1 MVIFYNEN
9 GERIGKD
16 YEVGWNFNQKR
27 NKEGTGKIEL
37 IHYPKDAKYA
47 TLYKGT
53 EEIKTVVLNENSSN
67 EKRVSTSVKTLESLF
82 KNYRLPE
89 NWRGWNKQPLS
100 FVLADA
106 IYGFDYIRKS
116 TLADFTDYIEKV
128 NVSLNKIKDGDIHL
142 DYHEVE
148 DGIRYYEQGQITFAF
163 DCGEAIS
170 QRYIRWVETTGEKVY
185 TGIQSVSSNTPIT
198 DISQVDF
205 SNVPI
210 LTINR
215 GVENDSS
222 FSGLPIAS
230 DKRYVAVRIIL
241 KYVNPDWT
249 NDFATHKVYNEN
261 NVLVD
266 RTVRGFTPVIRAF
279 EIITRKKTEFN
290 VISNPADMGELIEG
304 IELSNI
310 TIWEAIQKIREKYPF
325 DTVCYF
331 KDGKVYFKFSKSL
344 IKDKKKKAGYMLRAG
359 DKITRHLN
367 NTNIKELKTNIQKV
381 NVLHCYGEGEKQQRL
396 YVRIPETGTYD
407 NMATVEDVFTDTKIK
422 TKKELKK
429 RGLEVLKEKRKDDKP
444 VFEVETV
451 LPIRLFDEVSLIHPE
466 TNTIYDVVVEEENI
480 SYKENNLTQKFGIG
494 GFLFNPIEA
503 LIKKEKYP
511 DMRDYAMQ
519 PFGLTAYG
527 KHRSIV
533 LVWQG
538 VEENYIVKWKEKGS
552 SEYNY
557 RNVKGLKT
565 EIEGLKERGLY
576 LFSIAST
583 VNNMVSDYT
592 CEIEA
597 GTIHI
602 YSKEGCIF
610 LSSLDIKGDYKNQ
623 TGTYQGL
630 LYKWNGTEWELLN
643 AVMPINPVCYYD
655 FEELS
660 QIQPQNIIFKNSSP
674 IFENKNP
681 TILYGQ
687 QVPNNQNI
695 IIETSCTFT
704 GNANPFLSVYNEDW
718 SKILF
723 QTVLEGEKKYCLYIP
738 YGKKFYCGIWM
749 NGSSSYIPKEEDSV
763 TLKEII
769 ISKITDIVLDKSGNE
784 NHLYIKGSKDILPKT
799 ENNIKGL
806 KKHGGFLQTKKD
818 IFDKEITISMFFK
831 PECIPDAYHHIFEI
845 NGITPFVK
853 NNILVDYPYETFRYE
868 LQKNKLIHFV
878 VTITKTQVQIFIDT
892 KLIGTS
898 NRDTE
903 YESKTLTLGTWH
915 LSYGFYK
922 GFMAQVLVFDKVLT
936 QQEILWLYH
945 NPQYPVKNY
954 TSADWAVCPQNPDN
968 VLANATPKYLGV
980 VESVPVNSVVTI
992 TKGEIT
998 GGRIANPGD
1007 WVLSG
1012 KTVDDWKVG
1021 VCYKWNGVQ
1030 WQETNNP
1037 QYSQA
1042 TLQDALDLCKE
1053 MGKSEDIPAV
1063 QFANKLVALEA
1074 FVESLS
1080 AQVVYFQKSVAS
1092 LVSSNPKVSDQMI
1105 FMGHNYRQY
1114 DPNEPFSF
1122 GIDELSYKGYHNGKD
1137 IEIWR
1142 ELMRTKQIRNIAGA
1156 SILSLFLTGC
1166 VRAGG
1171 GYELPAGSVISANKV
1186 ENLDCG
1192 WREAPAVTA
1201 NGKKALSVGGG
1212 DLVYSDDSLKT
1223 FRKVISN
1230 IEINDYVT
1238 AYENKFYT
1246 VKRNTNEYYSST
1258 NGTNWTKEGT
1268 LGAYQEGDDWYV
1280 IFDKEATNLGFTNIR
1295 TGKKHYIYTSPNVI
1309 VIQPPEDKP
1318 KRRLL
1323 CANDNIVIAY
1333 KGDYDGLSISYDKG
1347 ILWEDVTPSEL
1358 SHLNNKLI
1366 SIIHYNKVFYCWR
1379 RTNKEESIGYYTSK
1393 DGKNWVHHRADI
1405 KHMRYIFKTDKD
1417 LVLVYSVNSRKDT
1430 IVENITNNINNQII
1444 HDFSIENACY
1454 YPQANKIVLAG
1465 SKASALFEGSLYVLA
1480 AEGILTGSGI
1490 TNFETAD
1497 NYLAAQFG
1505 NGLQM
1510 VAYSNSDCPKPFV
1523 GKAYT
1528 VGLGNNKLKIGRWF

>member
-185 TGIQSVSSNTPIT
+185 TGIQSVSSNIPIT

-261 NVLVD
+261 NILVD

-290 VISNPADMGELIEG
+290 VISSPADMGELIEG

-655 FEELS
+655 FEDLPEFPDNLNDTYNKHFCNWKQKGKKIS
-660 QIQPQNIIFKNSSP
+660 TP
-674 IFENKNP
+674 ENMDWVC
-681 TILYGQ
+681 LD
-687 QVPNNQNI
+687 PNNYTRKVEQLNNGA
-695 IIETSCTFT
+695 FT
-704 GNANPFLSVYNEDW
+704 VEVLDGYTGGYISPWGDVNRIKNKIVYMKFKVLKGKFRIGAESDCEDFTPNDGTQTISRFMYKDGEAFIYYASAG
-718 SKILF
+718 SKIFIEEIILIDDVF
-723 QTVLEGEKKYCLYIP
+723 SDNYYPFGNEFNGDENRRRITVNEKGNFTVEIKKNKTVSGFYFVKDKKYADKIITLKFKVLKGDWYIGTEYWNFESDYEGYKGYWYKQGEEKTICIVNDFEKNLIVLSSGQGNKIEFSNIYIGDGSYKNNIVIDNSGNGNHGQLVGGLIKLRDEKVGTCLLFNKGGIRYKDLP
-738 YGKKFYCGIWM
+738 LGGGKRWCHSCWIKM
-749 NGSSSYIPKEEDSV
+749 EEDSV
-763 TLKEII
+763 LSFLHCYGYFDYFRLSYYKVITRTEKASCGIPFSADSFRNKGFVHLVFQTDLQPDYCEKEIY
-769 ISKITDIVLDKSGNE
+769 VNGV
-784 NHLYIKGSKDILPKT
+784 
-799 ENNIKGL
+799 
-806 KKHGGFLQTKKD
+806 F
-818 IFDKEITISMFFK
+818 FDKERTEGDFSKVLQDENSDLYCVAPNCKNIYFANRLFF
-831 PECIPDAYHHIFEI
+831 DR
-845 NGITPFVK
+845 
-853 NNILVDYPYETFRYE
+853 L
-868 LQKNKLIHFV
+868 
-878 VTITKTQVQIFIDT
+878 
-892 KLIGTS
+892 
-898 NRDTE
+898 
-903 YESKTLTLGTWH
+903 
-915 LSYGFYK
+915 
-922 GFMAQVLVFDKVLT
+922 LT

-1021 VCYKWNGVQ
+1021 ICYKWNGIT
-1030 WQETNNP
+1030 WT
-1037 QYSQA
+1037 
-1042 TLQDALDLCKE
+1042 ALE
-1053 MGKSEDIPAV
+1053 PAQNYV
-1063 QFANKLVALEA
+1063 EEYQSCLLHMFEIEELKQKTGHYGALFAKVLVA
-1074 FVESLS
+1074 
-1080 AQVVYFQKSVAS
+1080 QKA
-1092 LVSSNPKVSDQMI
+1092 L
-1105 FMGHNYRQY
+1105 
-1114 DPNEPFSF
+1114 
-1122 GIDELSYKGYHNGKD
+1122 IDELIVKQLRIDSNKNSNNDFEAWFDEVNGLKINNEGRRVFEITPNGD
-1137 IEIWR
+1137 ITASAFKVR
-1142 ELMRTKQIRNIAGA
+1142 FGSTKAKEAKFIPNYNI
-1156 SILSLFLTGC
+1156 SQQDISSSQKIFYDSLEVEKITVNKNFIKK
-1166 VRAGG
+1166 GG
-1171 GYELPAGSVISANKV
+1171 GKVTCWYNATSRGSQTFYSYADYYIDKEEIIYTIYFKNKTKRV
-1186 ENLDCG
+1186 DTKTTLKLD
-1192 WREAPAVTA
+1192 
-1201 NGKKALSVGGG
+1201 K
-1212 DLVYSDDSLKT
+1212 YSEHDK
-1223 FRKVISN
+1223 
-1230 IEINDYVT
+1230 
-1238 AYENKFYT
+1238 
-1246 VKRNTNEYYSST
+1246 
-1258 NGTNWTKEGT
+1258 KEG
-1268 LGAYQEGDDWYV
+1268 
-1280 IFDKEATNLGFTNIR
+1280 II
-1295 TGKKHYIYTSPNVI
+1295 TG
-1309 VIQPPEDKP
+1309 
-1318 KRRLL
+1318 
-1323 CANDNIVIAY
+1323 
-1333 KGDYDGLSISYDKG
+1333 G
-1347 ILWEDVTPSEL
+1347 
-1358 SHLNNKLI
+1358 
-1366 SIIHYNKVFYCWR
+1366 
-1379 RTNKEESIGYYTSK
+1379 
-1393 DGKNWVHHRADI
+1393 
-1405 KHMRYIFKTDKD
+1405 
-1417 LVLVYSVNSRKDT
+1417 
-1430 IVENITNNINNQII
+1430 TNNIPYPEVDNYPVQESGGCAPGYAILKDDLIETKDLFILNNIPSS
-1444 HDFSIENACY
+1444 DNIENF
-1454 YPQANKIVLAG
+1454 PKG
-1465 SKASALFEGSLYVLA
+1465 TLYRHGHQVC
-1480 AEGILTGSGI
+1480 II
-1490 TNFETAD
+1490 
-1497 NYLAAQFG
+1497 
-1505 NGLQM
+1505 
-1510 VAYSNSDCPKPFV
+1510 
-1523 GKAYT
+1523 
-1528 VGLGNNKLKIGRWF
+1528 